1 MSGRVCVRV
10 PAELSR
16 YIGRLRGPQGE
27 RYSPRD
33 MVEILVDDLRIADR
47 RPGSWEGA
55 KMRQLLEG
63 HGIGET
69 DLDE

>member
-10 PAELSR
+10 PPALVQ
-16 YIGRLRGPQGE
+16 YVGRLRGPQGE

-33 MVEILVDDLRIADR
+33 MVEILVGDLTLADE

-55 KMRQLLEG
+55 SMRQLLEG
-63 HGIGET
+63 HGIGEA